1 MWIRQA
7 TEKGAGD
14 IRRPVF
20 MPKLA
25 YFSTKP
31 RVLSTFL
38 RTGPGAEIK
47 NPREDLINGTG
58 KAESNPE

>member
-1 MWIRQA
+1 
-7 TEKGAGD
+7 
-14 IRRPVF
+14 